1 MAKKRKRLSR
11 RDRERRLERIILIG
25 VVIVLAS
32 ITALLGFGYY
42 QEYVAKPASPVAVVN
57 GVSIRTDAYQRM
69 VRYNRYLLQ
78 AYISSLQ
85 AQQRGLDPTD
95 ESQQFMV
102 QYLQQELQRA
112 QSQLASLPLQTL
124 EDMIDDELIRQEA
137 ARSGISVSAEEIE
150 LEIERQFGYERNP
163 PTPTPIAETTPI
175 TVTPAPTISPMT
187 REKFEEA
194 YQRYLTMLQKEVG
207 LSEQDFKEIVAMNLL
222 RQKMQEFLAQRVETR
237 DEQVHA
243 RHILLETEEEA
254 KEVLE
259 RLKGGED
266 FAALAKELSQD
277 LATKEEGGDLGWFP
291 RGQMVPE
298 FDEVAFALQPGEVS
312 DVVQTPY
319 GFHIIK
325 VEERDEDRELDE
337 MALQLRRANALSN
350 WLQEQRRSAVVER
363 FWSPDKVPSGGREDA
378 AF

>member
-11 RDRERRLERIILIG
+11 RDRERWLERIVLIG
-25 VVIVLAS
+25 AAIVLAS
-32 ITALLGFGYY
+32 IATLLGFGYY

-57 GVSIRTDAYQRM
+57 GVSIRTDFYQRV
-69 VRYNRYLLQ
+69 VRYNRYLLR
-78 AYISSLQ
+78 AYISGLQ

-112 QSQLASLPLQTL
+112 QSQLASFPLQTL

-137 ARSGISVSAEEIE
+137 AKIGMSVSAEEIE

-175 TVTPAPTISPMT
+175 TPAPTISPVT
-187 REKFEEA
+187 REEFEEA
-194 YQRYLTMLQKEVG
+194 YQRYLTMLQKEAG
-207 LSEQDFKEIVAMNLL
+207 LSEQDFKEIVDRSLL
-222 RQKMQEFLAQRVETR
+222 RQKMQALLAQRVKTR

-277 LATKEEGGDLGWFP
+277 PGSKDEGGDLGWFP

-298 FDEVAFALQPGEVS
+298 FDEAAFALQPGEVS
-312 DVVQTPY
+312 DVIQTAY

-337 MALQLRRANALSN
+337 QALQLRRDNALSD
-350 WLQEQRRSAVVER
+350 WLQEQRQSSVVEE
-363 FWSPDKVPSGGREDA
+363 FWSPDKVPPE
-378 AF
+378 

>member
-1 MAKKRKRLSR
+1 MARKKKRLSR
-11 RDRERRLERIILIG
+11 KERERRLERIILIG
-25 VVIVLAS
+25 MAIVLAS

-78 AYISSLQ
+78 AYISGLQ

-112 QSQLASLPLQTL
+112 QSQLATLPFQTL

-137 ARSGISVSAEEIE
+137 ARVGISVSAEEIE
-150 LEIERQFGYERNP
+150 LEIEKQFGYERNP

-175 TVTPAPTISPMT
+175 TVTPAPTISPVT
-187 REKFEEA
+187 REEFEEA
-194 YQRYLTMLQKEVG
+194 YQKYLAMLQKEAG
-207 LSEQDFKEIVAMNLL
+207 LSEQDFREIVAMNLL

-237 DEQVHA
+237 AEQVRA
-243 RHILLETEEEA
+243 RHILLETEGEA

-277 LATKEEGGDLGWFP
+277 PATKEKGGDLGWFP
-291 RGQMVPE
+291 RGLMVPE

-325 VEERDEDRELDE
+325 VEERDEDRELE
-337 MALQLRRANALSN
+337 EEILQLRRANALSD
-350 WLQEQRRSAVVER
+350 WLQEQRQSAIVER
-363 FWSPDKVPSGGREDA
+363 FWSPDKVPPE
-378 AF
+378 